1 MFINASLRK
10 WKQTILF
17 YIYFLLPK
25 REETWE
31 RVIGRVEEVVPVNHP
46 EEARKVRLVVQLLA
60 QLLQVPVATAAAT
73 AAAVT
78 AAAAIAATAA
88 NGGWNDSYT
97 VRFHKFNFR
106 INYNK
111 KQNSE
116 IFPETS
122 ILSILLT
129 RLLAECVPDGLY
141 VVFQHSSSRSAS
153 TSLRDNS
160 WNLTMPVGE

>member
-1 MFINASLRK
+1 MFINASRRK

-73 AAAVT
+73 AAAATAAAVT

-111 KQNSE
+111 KQNS
-116 IFPETS
+116 
-122 ILSILLT
+122 
-129 RLLAECVPDGLY
+129 
-141 VVFQHSSSRSAS
+141 
-153 TSLRDNS
+153 
-160 WNLTMPVGE
+160 